1 MQRKRFGQHFLIDPL
16 VVDEIIKLVAPKPID
31 HILEIGPGTGALT
44 KQLVDSGANVVAVE
58 IDRDLCS
65 LLERDFSHS
74 HNVRVVNEDILK
86 LDLNQLLRNDRPWKL
101 VGNLPYNISTPLVL
115 RLLKRAACFS
125 SLFIMLQTEV
135 ATRLAASPGTKA
147 YGRLSVIAQLH
158 CSVIHRLD
166 VDATSFRPKPS
177 VRSSVVELSPISGTE
192 DQELE
197 AWLSLLVN
205 KAFSKRR
212 KKLVNSL
219 RECIDL
225 EALIRCDIDPAWRAE
240 QLSVEDFL
248 RLARATQPGTNVPT
262 TES

>member
-16 VVDEIIKLVAPKPID
+16 VVDEIIKLVSPKPND

-44 KQLVDSGANVVAVE
+44 KQLVDSGASVVAVE

-65 LLERDFSHS
+65 LLERDFSHAQ
-74 HNVRVVNEDILK
+74 NVRVVNEDILK

-101 VGNLPYNISTPLVL
+101 VGNLPYNISAPLVL
-115 RLLKRAACFS
+115 RLLQLAACFS
-125 SLFIMLQTEV
+125 RLFIMLQTEV
-135 ATRLAASPGTKA
+135 ANRLAASPGTKA
-147 YGRLSVIAQLH
+147 YGRLSVITQLR

-166 VDATSFRPKPS
+166 VDATSFRPKPA
-177 VRSSVVELSPISGTE
+177 VRSSVVELSPIPGAK

-197 AWLSLLVN
+197 AWLSLLVD

-212 KKLVNSL
+212 KILANSL
-219 RECIDL
+219 HQCIDL
-225 EALIRCDIDPAWRAE
+225 ETLIRCDIDPTWRPE

-248 RLARATQPGTNVPT
+248 RLARETRPGTNVPA
-262 TES
+262 TED